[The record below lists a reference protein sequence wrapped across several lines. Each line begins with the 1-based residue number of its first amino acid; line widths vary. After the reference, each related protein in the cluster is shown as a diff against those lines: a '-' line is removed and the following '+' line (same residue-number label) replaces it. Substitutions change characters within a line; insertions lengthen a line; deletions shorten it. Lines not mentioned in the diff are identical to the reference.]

1 MVGEMMN
8 AKFLSQLLLVSD
20 QPRPLHL
27 TLKIDSK
34 AFNLLFF
41 G

>member
-1 MVGEMMN
+1 MGEMMN
-8 AKFLSQLLLVSD
+8 AEVLSQLLLVID
-20 QPRPLHL
+20 QSSPLPF